1 MGNILRFKYL
11 AASIIVL
18 SAFSFSG
25 LFYFRQHLA
34 STGAD
39 AACDGTIQQMRKHP
53 RDWKAEK
60 DFSGLMAD
68 FKSNNIAA
76 LGISPAAVLVTT
88 RAGSR
93 YFVTDYAAKISGSII
108 TEYEKVGHQPFELAV
123 LSGKEASPPLVI
135 PLTLAAGVLC
145 LGMFLV
151 LGKYLPVS
159 RKSKSSATFSD
170 VIGSE
175 EAKQA
180 FGEIVDYLRDPNK
193 YAKFGA
199 RPPKGILLVGPPG
212 GGKTHLARAL
222 AGETKAEFMVITGS
236 EFSSPFFGVGIRRVK
251 SIFAQAKRKSPCILF
266 IDEID
271 GIGQRTKVERASD
284 AEPNRIINQILTEMD
299 GFHAANGVIVVG
311 ATNKPDSLDEAMLRP
326 GRFDRKIHVNVP
338 GMEDRKALFE
348 HYTSK
353 LKSTGPLDFDQ
364 LARVTTGFTPAAISS
379 VVNTAALTAAK
390 QDSLTLTM
398 SHLVEAVEMESVGE
412 VTSAGKLLKP
422 AERRRIAAHEAGH
435 ALITSSLNTG
445 TLEKVTI
452 LPRGPALG
460 VTIVTPHRETEF
472 YLRSELEH
480 RIQMLLGGRVAEKLV
495 FGDVSSG
502 AAGDLSEASII
513 AFKMVAELGM
523 SKEGKLFSLG
533 ACRKLGLNTDH
544 LFYLEQTQE
553 LLDEMEARC
562 IQRMSE
568 MRPALDQLVEMLLE
582 RETVPG
588 AEVAALLLE
597 PERALAV

>member
-1 MGNILRFKYL
+1 M
-11 AASIIVL
+11 S
-18 SAFSFSG
+18 
-25 LFYFRQHLA
+25 
-34 STGAD
+34 
-39 AACDGTIQQMRKHP
+39 
-53 RDWKAEK
+53 
-60 DFSGLMAD
+60 D
-68 FKSNNIAA
+68 FKANKIAA
-76 LGISPAAVLVTT
+76 LGISPSAVLVTT
-88 RAGSR
+88 RDGSR
-93 YFVTDYAAKISGSII
+93 YFVMDYAAKISSSILS
-108 TEYEKVGHQPFELAV
+108 EYEKAGHQPFELAV
-123 LSGKEASPPLVI
+123 LPAEGVFPPLAV
-135 PLTLAAGVLC
+135 PVALGTGVLG
-145 LGMFLV
+145 LALFL
-151 LGKYLPVS
+151 LFGKRLPFGKKPKS
-159 RKSKSSATFSD
+159 RATFRD

-180 FGEIVDYLRDPNK
+180 FGEVVDYLRDPKK
-193 YAKFGA
+193 YADFGA

-222 AGETKAEFMVITGS
+222 AGETKAEFIVITGS

-251 SIFAQAKRKSPCILF
+251 SVFAEAKRKSPCILF

-311 ATNKPDSLDEAMLRP
+311 ATNKPESLDDAMLRP

-338 GMEDRKALFE
+338 GVEDRKALFE

-353 LKSTGPLDFDQ
+353 LKSTEPLDLDQ

-379 VVNTAALTAAK
+379 VVNTAALTATK
-390 QDSLTLTM
+390 QDSSSLKM
-398 SHLVEAVEMESVGE
+398 SHLVDAVETESVGE

-435 ALITSSLNTG
+435 ALMTSHLNTG

-452 LPRGPALG
+452 LPRGPSLG

-472 YLRSELEH
+472 YLRSELEN

-495 FGDVSSG
+495 FGDISSG
-502 AAGDLSEASII
+502 AASDLSEASIL

-544 LFYLEQTQE
+544 LFYLDQTQE
-553 LLDEMEARC
+553 LLEEMEARC
-562 IQRMSE
+562 MQMLNK
-568 MRPALDQLVEMLLE
+568 MRPALDQLLEMLLE

-588 AEVAALLLE
+588 EEVAALLE
-597 PERALAV
+597 PELALAD

>member
-1 MGNILRFKYL
+1 MGNILKYKYL
-11 AASIIVL
+11 VAAIVVL
-18 SAFSFSG
+18 SAFTLCG
-25 LFYFRQHLA
+25 LFFFRQHLA
-34 STGAD
+34 SSGAD
-39 AACDGTIQQMRKHP
+39 ATFDGTIQQMRKHP
-53 RDWKAEK
+53 GDWKAEK

-68 FKSNNIAA
+68 FKANNIAA
-76 LGISPAAVLVTT
+76 LGISPSAVLVTT
-88 RAGSR
+88 RDGSR
-93 YFVTDYAAKISGSII
+93 YFVMDYAAKISGSVL

-123 LSGKEASPPLVI
+123 LSAKETSLPLAVPI
-135 PLTLAAGVLC
+135 SLAAGVLG
-145 LGMFLV
+145 LGLYLV
-151 LGKYLPVS
+151 FGRYLPFG
-159 RKSKSSATFSD
+159 RKAKSGATFSD

-180 FGEIVDYLRDPNK
+180 FGEIVDYLRDPKK
-193 YAKFGA
+193 YAEFGA

-222 AGETKAEFMVITGS
+222 AGETKAAFMVITGS

-338 GMEDRKALFE
+338 GVEDRKALFE

-353 LKSTGPLDFDQ
+353 LKSTEPLDFDQ

-379 VVNTAALTAAK
+379 VVNTAALSAAK
-390 QDSLTLTM
+390 QDSLSLTM

-435 ALITSSLNTG
+435 ALITSCLNTG

-495 FGDVSSG
+495 FGDISSG

-523 SKEGKLFSLG
+523 SKDGKLFSLG

-544 LFYLEQTQE
+544 LFYLDQTQE

-562 IQRMSE
+562 IQRLSE
-568 MRPALDQLVEMLLE
+568 MRSALDQLVEMLLE

-588 AEVAALLLE
+588 SEVAALLE
-597 PERALAV
+597 PALAV

>member
-1 MGNILRFKYL
+1 MGNIIRNKYL
-11 AASIIVL
+11 AVTIVV
-18 SAFSFSG
+18 SFALTLCG

-34 STGAD
+34 SSSAD
-39 AACDGTIQQMRKHP
+39 AAFDHTIQQMRKHP
-53 RDWKAEK
+53 GDWKSEK
-60 DFSGLMAD
+60 DFSGLMSD
-68 FKSNNIAA
+68 FKANNIAA
-76 LGISPAAVLVTT
+76 LGISPSAVLVTT
-88 RAGSR
+88 RDGSR
-93 YFVTDYAAKISGSII
+93 YFVMDYAAKISSSILS
-108 TEYEKVGHQPFELAV
+108 EYEKAGHQPFELAV
-123 LSGKEASPPLVI
+123 LPAEGVFPPLAV
-135 PLTLAAGVLC
+135 PVALGTGVLG
-145 LGMFLV
+145 LALFL
-151 LGKYLPVS
+151 LFGKRLPFGKKPKS
-159 RKSKSSATFSD
+159 RATFRD

-180 FGEIVDYLRDPNK
+180 FGEVVDYLRDPKK
-193 YAKFGA
+193 YADFGA

-222 AGETKAEFMVITGS
+222 AGETKAEFIVITGS

-251 SIFAQAKRKSPCILF
+251 SVFAEAKRKSPCILF

-311 ATNKPDSLDEAMLRP
+311 ATNKPESLDDAMLRP

-338 GMEDRKALFE
+338 GVEDRKALFE

-353 LKSTGPLDFDQ
+353 LKSTEPLDLDQ

-379 VVNTAALTAAK
+379 VVNTAALTATK
-390 QDSLTLTM
+390 QDSSSLKM
-398 SHLVEAVEMESVGE
+398 SHLVDAVETESVGE

-435 ALITSSLNTG
+435 ALMTSHLNTG

-452 LPRGPALG
+452 LPRGPSLG

-472 YLRSELEH
+472 YLRSELEN

-495 FGDVSSG
+495 FGDISSG
-502 AAGDLSEASII
+502 AASDLSEASIL

-544 LFYLEQTQE
+544 LFYLDQTQE
-553 LLDEMEARC
+553 LLEEMEARC
-562 IQRMSE
+562 MQMLNK
-568 MRPALDQLVEMLLE
+568 MRPALNQLLEMLLE

-588 AEVAALLLE
+588 EEVAALLE
-597 PERALAV
+597 PELALAD

>member
-1 MGNILRFKYL
+1 M
-11 AASIIVL
+11 S
-18 SAFSFSG
+18 
-25 LFYFRQHLA
+25 
-34 STGAD
+34 
-39 AACDGTIQQMRKHP
+39 
-53 RDWKAEK
+53 
-60 DFSGLMAD
+60 D
-68 FKSNNIAA
+68 FKANKIAA
-76 LGISPAAVLVTT
+76 LGISPSAVLVTT
-88 RAGSR
+88 RDGSR
-93 YFVTDYAAKISGSII
+93 YFVMDYAAKISTSILS
-108 TEYEKVGHQPFELAV
+108 EYEKGGQQPFELAV
-123 LSGKEASPPLVI
+123 LPVEGMFPPLAV
-135 PLTLAAGVLC
+135 PVALGTGVFGLALY
-145 LGMFLV
+145 LV
-151 LGKYLPVS
+151 FGKRLPFGKKPNN
-159 RKSKSSATFSD
+159 RATFRD

-180 FGEIVDYLRDPNK
+180 FGEVVDYLRDPKK
-193 YAKFGA
+193 YAEFGA

-222 AGETKAEFMVITGS
+222 AGETKAEFIVITGS

-251 SIFAQAKRKSPCILF
+251 SVFAEAKRKSPCILF

-311 ATNKPDSLDEAMLRP
+311 ATNKPESLDEAMLRP

-338 GMEDRKALFE
+338 GVEDRKALFE

-353 LKSTGPLDFDQ
+353 LKSTEPLDLDQ

-390 QDSLTLTM
+390 QDSSSLKM
-398 SHLVEAVEMESVGE
+398 SHLVEAVETENVGE
-412 VTSAGKLLKP
+412 VTSTGKLLKP

-435 ALITSSLNTG
+435 AIMTSHLNTG

-452 LPRGPALG
+452 LPRGQSLG

-472 YLRSELEH
+472 YLRSELEN

-495 FGDVSSG
+495 FGDISSG
-502 AAGDLSEASII
+502 AASDLSEASIL

-544 LFYLEQTQE
+544 LFYLDQTQE

-562 IQRMSE
+562 MQTLTE
-568 MRPALDQLVEMLLE
+568 MKPALEQLLEMLLE

-588 AEVAALLLE
+588 EEVAALLE
-597 PERALAV
+597 PELALAD

>member
-1 MGNILRFKYL
+1 MGNIIKNRYL
-11 AASIIVL
+11 AATIVVICTL
-18 SAFSFSG
+18 ALSG
-25 LFYFRQHLA
+25 LFYLRQHLA
-34 STGAD
+34 SAGTD
-39 AACDGTIQQMRKHP
+39 AALDQTIQRMRQHP
-53 RDWKAEK
+53 GEWKAEK
-60 DFSGLMAD
+60 DFSVLMAD
-68 FKSNNIAA
+68 FKANNIAA
-76 LGISPAAVLVTT
+76 LGISPSAVLVTT
-88 RAGSR
+88 RDGSR
-93 YFVTDYAAKISGSII
+93 YFVMDYAAKISGSILS
-108 TEYEKVGHQPFELAV
+108 EYQKVGHQPFELAV
-123 LSGKEASPPLVI
+123 LSAKETSLP
-135 PLTLAAGVLC
+135 
-145 LGMFLV
+145 
-151 LGKYLPVS
+151 LPVPIALGAGILGLGLYLIFGKHLS
-159 RKSKSSATFSD
+159 FGKNAESSATFSD

-175 EAKQA
+175 EAKKA

-193 YAKFGA
+193 YADFGA

-222 AGETKAEFMVITGS
+222 AGETKAHFIVITGS

-299 GFHAANGVIVVG
+299 GFHSANGVIVVG
-311 ATNKPDSLDEAMLRP
+311 ATNKPESLDEAMLRP

-338 GMEDRKALFE
+338 GVEDRKALFE
-348 HYTSK
+348 HYTGK
-353 LKSTGPLDFDQ
+353 LKSTEPLDFDQ

-390 QDSLTLTM
+390 QDSLSLKM
-398 SHLVEAVEMESVGE
+398 SHLVDAVETESVGD

-435 ALITSSLNTG
+435 AIITSRLNTG

-472 YLRSELEH
+472 YLSSELEH

-495 FGDVSSG
+495 FGDISSG
-502 AAGDLSEASII
+502 AAGDLEEASVI

-523 SKEGKLFSLG
+523 SKDGKLFSIG
-533 ACRKLGLNTDH
+533 ACRKLGLTTDH
-544 LFYLEQTQE
+544 LFYLDQTQE
-553 LLDEMEARC
+553 LLDEMETRC
-562 IQRMSE
+562 MQTLGE
-568 MRPALDQLVEMLLE
+568 MRAALDQLVEMLLE
-582 RETVPG
+582 HETVPG
-588 AEVAALLLE
+588 AQVAALLE
-597 PERALAV
+597 PQPALAD